1 MVPNPQV
8 LKEMKNLSHWLF
20 DEVAPATEGSLM
32 KRLARKYATDQMMSG
47 YGRNAL
53 YMGANNVNDRVKV
66 QIQRELKGLPIEEV
80 RKRFF
85 RCVELKPDLA
95 YSFVEDD
102 PDLKT
107 EYVYWLRGARGK
119 RMCEELFRS
128 KKDFYFHPEVITECK
143 TSPQKIAQYGEY
155 TVLVSDTDTWIPLEA
170 SVTGCEIDPWITRSD
185 LMDMDIPES
194 LTKTR
199 FQRYT
204 NDQLI
209 RETANCFGM
218 DALVDASVALEVDL
232 AGASKS
238 FEESIIDLYE
248 YDKQIHVMFK
258 RESRTSE
265 DLAVI
270 KEAIAHAK
278 VSIAHLKSNR
288 SISEK
293 LIEGFISKCKVV
305 FPAAGAVGGW
315 MFGVKL
321 EKQNLLEVGDAVYTA
336 FTGLI
341 GGYAVI
347 QGISNAAHMKLPR
360 DENIPILKGELD
372 DAIKNGCDG
381 PKAKRLYQ
389 RMLGALEEI
398 KNQYENLYEIV
409 KRELKS
415 GQSFNLQ
422 SFQFN

>member
-1 MVPNPQV
+1 
-8 LKEMKNLSHWLF
+8 
-20 DEVAPATEGSLM
+20 
-32 KRLARKYATDQMMSG
+32 
-47 YGRNAL
+47 
-53 YMGANNVNDRVKV
+53 
-66 QIQRELKGLPIEEV
+66 
-80 RKRFF
+80 
-85 RCVELKPDLA
+85 
-95 YSFVEDD
+95 
-102 PDLKT
+102 
-107 EYVYWLRGARGK
+107 
-119 RMCEELFRS
+119 
-128 KKDFYFHPEVITECK
+128 
-143 TSPQKIAQYGEY
+143 
-155 TVLVSDTDTWIPLEA
+155 
-170 SVTGCEIDPWITRSD
+170 
-185 LMDMDIPES
+185 
-194 LTKTR
+194 
-199 FQRYT
+199 
-204 NDQLI
+204 
-209 RETANCFGM
+209 M
-218 DALVDASVALEVDL
+218 DASLALEVDL

-305 FPAAGAVGGW
+305 IPTAGAVGGW
-315 MFGVKL
+315 MFGAKL

-347 QGISNAAHMKLPR
+347 QGILNAAHMKLPR
-360 DENIPILKGELD
+360 DENIPVLKMELD
-372 DAIKNGCDG
+372 DAIKNECDG

-415 GQSFNLQ
+415 GQSFNLRP
-422 SFQFN
+422 FQFN